1 MIPLKD
7 DIPSY
12 SPPLVTVALIAANCL
27 VYLFLL
33 STGRGYELALV
44 KWGAIPYEI
53 THRVELTP
61 ELPFF
66 PPLSLFS
73 SMFLHGGFLHLA
85 GNMLYLWIFGD
96 NVEDQLGH
104 LKFFVFYILCGLAAS
119 LLYIMTTP
127 NSKIPMV
134 GASGAIAGVLGAY
147 MIRFPRARILT
158 LLFFGFFIRVVAVPA
173 LFVLGFWFILQ
184 LLFALPSIGSTSG
197 GVAFFA
203 HVGGFLAGIVLFKLF
218 SGFSRRRDPNHE
230 R

>member
-12 SPPLVTVALIAANCL
+12 SPPVVTVALISINCL
-27 VYLFLL
+27 IFFYLSFL
-33 STGRGYELALV
+33 GEGFQLALV
-44 KWGAIPYEI
+44 KWGAIPFEV
-53 THRVELTP
+53 THGVELTP

-66 PPLSLFS
+66 APLSLFS

-104 LKFFVFYILCGLAAS
+104 VKFFIFYILCGLAAS
-119 LLYIMTTP
+119 LLHIITTP
-127 NSKIPMV
+127 NSKVPMV

-158 LLFFGFFIRVVAVPA
+158 LIFFGFFIRIVAVPA

-184 LLFALPSIGSTSG
+184 LLYAFPSIGSTSG
-197 GVAFFA
+197 GVAWFA

-218 SGFSRRRDPNHE
+218 SAFSKRRYYYDE
-230 R
+230 

>member
-12 SPPLVTVALIAANCL
+12 SPPVVTVALISINCL
-27 VYLFLL
+27 IFFYLSFLGEGFH
-33 STGRGYELALV
+33 SALV
-44 KWGAIPYEI
+44 KWGAIPFEV
-53 THRVELTP
+53 THGVELTP

-66 PPLSLFS
+66 APLSLFS

-104 LKFFVFYILCGLAAS
+104 VKFFIFYILCGLAAS
-119 LLYIMTTP
+119 LLHIITGP

-147 MIRFPRARILT
+147 MIKFPRARILT
-158 LLFFGFFIRVVAVPA
+158 LIFFGFFIRIVAVPA

-184 LLFALPSIGSTSG
+184 LLYAFPSIGSTSG
-197 GVAFFA
+197 GVAWFA

-218 SGFSRRRDPNHE
+218 SAFSKRRY
-230 R
+230 

>member
-12 SPPLVTVALIAANCL
+12 SPPVVTVALISVNCL
-27 VYLFLL
+27 IYLFLL
-33 STGRGYELALV
+33 STGRGYEAALI

-53 THRVELTP
+53 TRGVELTP
-61 ELPFF
+61 ELSFF
-66 PPLSLFS
+66 APLSLFS
-73 SMFLHGGFLHLA
+73 SMFLHGGFFHLA

-104 LKFFVFYILCGLAAS
+104 VKFFIFYILCGLAAS
-119 LLYIMTTP
+119 LLHIMTTP
-127 NSKIPMV
+127 NSQVPMV

-158 LLFFGFFIRVVAVPA
+158 LIFFGFFIRIVAVPA

-203 HVGGFLAGIVLFKLF
+203 HVGGFLAGIILFKLF
-218 SGFSRRRDPNHE
+218 SALSRRRAYYYE
-230 R
+230 

>member
-27 VYLFLL
+27 IYLFLL
-33 STGRGYELALV
+33 STGRGYELALI

-53 THRVELTP
+53 THGVELTP
-61 ELPFF
+61 DLPFF
-66 PPLSLFS
+66 APLSLFS
-73 SMFLHGGFLHLA
+73 SMFLHGGFFHLA

-104 LKFFVFYILCGLAAS
+104 VKFFVFYILCGLAAS
-119 LLYIMTTP
+119 LLHIMTTP
-127 NSKIPMV
+127 NSQVPMV

-147 MIRFPRARILT
+147 MIKFPRARILT
-158 LLFFGFFIRVVAVPA
+158 LIFFGFFIRIVAIPA

-218 SGFSRRRDPNHE
+218 SVFLRKRDHYYYE
-230 R
+230 

>member
-12 SPPLVTVALIAANCL
+12 SPPIVTVGLILINCL

-33 STGRGYELALV
+33 SLGKGYQSALV
-44 KWGAIPYEI
+44 KWGTIPYEI
-53 THRVELTP
+53 THGVELTP
-61 ELPFF
+61 ELSFSA
-66 PPLSLFS
+66 PLSLFS

-104 LKFFVFYILCGLAAS
+104 LKFFIFYILCGLAAS
-119 LLYIMTTP
+119 LLYILTTP
-127 NSKIPMV
+127 NSQIPMV

-147 MIRFPRARILT
+147 MIRFPKARILT
-158 LLFFGFFIRVVAVPA
+158 LIFFGFFIRIVAIPA

-184 LLFALPSIGSTSG
+184 LLYALPSIGSTSG

-203 HVGGFLAGIVLFKLF
+203 HVGGFLAGIVLFKLL
-218 SGFSRRRDPNHE
+218 SALSKRE
-230 R
+230 SYYA

>member
-12 SPPLVTVALIAANCL
+12 SPPVVTVVLISINGL
-27 VYLFLL
+27 IFFYLSFL
-33 STGRGYELALV
+33 GEGFQLALV
-44 KWGAIPYEI
+44 KWGTIPFEV
-53 THRVELTP
+53 THGVELTP
-61 ELPFF
+61 ELSFF
-66 PPLSLFS
+66 APLSLFS
-73 SMFLHGGFLHLA
+73 SMFLHGGFFHLA

-104 LKFFVFYILCGLAAS
+104 VKFFIFYILCGLAAS
-119 LLYIMTTP
+119 LLHIITAP
-127 NSKIPMV
+127 NSKVPMV

-158 LLFFGFFIRVVAVPA
+158 LIFFGFFIRIVAVPA

-184 LLFALPSIGSTSG
+184 LLYAFPSIGSTSG
-197 GVAFFA
+197 GVAWFA

-218 SGFSRRRDPNHE
+218 SAFSKRRYYYDE
-230 R
+230 